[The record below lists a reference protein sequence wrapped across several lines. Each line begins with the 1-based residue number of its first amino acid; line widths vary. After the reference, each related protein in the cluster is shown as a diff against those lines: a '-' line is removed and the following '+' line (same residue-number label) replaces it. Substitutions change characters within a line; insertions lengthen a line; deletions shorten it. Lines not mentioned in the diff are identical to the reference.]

1 MSKTKVSDSYEG
13 LMNRSKVFLDQLIS
27 RLNKDHPEIDTI
39 IIFTHAA
46 TKISLGRVL
55 LDSPEEEIRTGT
67 CSLDTYVLDNKSNK
81 WVAQS
86 IGETH
91 FLTEGE
97 EMHWDFSGFSKILGG
112 YLCFDLLTPLDPSF
126 AAGSTE
132 DFAARQ
138 RAKAAAEREKVVSGK
153 N

>member
-1 MSKTKVSDSYEG
+1 MSDTYEG
-13 LMNRSKVFLDQLIS
+13 LMDRSEVFLEQLIK
-27 RLNKDHPEIDTI
+27 RLNTDHPEIDTI

-55 LDSPEEEIRTGT
+55 LESPEEEIRTGT
-67 CSLDTYVLDNKSNK
+67 CSLDTYVLDSKNKK

-97 EMHWDFSGFSKILGG
+97 EMHWDFAGFSKIFLGI
-112 YLCFDLLTPLDPSF
+112 FVT
-126 AAGSTE
+126 
-132 DFAARQ
+132 
-138 RAKAAAEREKVVSGK
+138 
-153 N
+153 